1 MPKAAGCPVA
11 LIRGLEWA
19 PTEGSARSLLRK
31 PEQDLF
37 R

>member
-11 LIRGLEWA
+11 LIRGFLWEPA
-19 PTEGSARSLLRK
+19 EGSACLLVRK

>member
-1 MPKAAGCPVA
+1 VV
-11 LIRGLEWA
+11 LIRGFQWRPA
-19 PTEGSARSLLRK
+19 EGSARSLLRK